1 MEGTTVS
8 HNEGAATGGRRPTVL
23 VIGNEKGGTGKSTT
37 AVHLAVALLHQG
49 RRVATLD
56 LDPRQRTLTRYLENR
71 ERHTVETGRRLALP
85 HHTVTDPLEGAD
97 AAATVVARARIA
109 KALTAAQGYDWLIV
123 DTPGNASALA
133 RAAHEVAD
141 VLVTPLN
148 DSAID
153 LDVLA
158 RINWESR
165 VVEAPSVYC
174 RFVWECR
181 QHRASDGGA
190 LDWIVVRSR
199 VGHTLSHNR
208 RDVAAL
214 MEVLAANIGFRLGGG
229 IGERVVFRELFARG
243 LTLLDDPATSSSH
256 RAARDELEALVHAID
271 APVAAAA

>member
-1 MEGTTVS
+1 MQRDS
-8 HNEGAATGGRRPTVL
+8 HRPEESVPY
-23 VIGNEKGGTGKSTT
+23 VIVVGSEKGGTGKSTT
-37 AVHLAVALLHQG
+37 AVHLAVALLLQG

-56 LDPRQRTLTRYLENR
+56 LDPRQRTLTRYIENR
-71 ERHTVETGRRLALP
+71 ERHAAETGRRLALP

-97 AAATVVARARIA
+97 TAATVVARARIA
-109 KALTAAQGYDWLIV
+109 KAVTAAQGYDWLIV

-148 DSAID
+148 DSAVD

-158 RINWESR
+158 RIDWDRR

-181 QHRASDGGA
+181 QHRTADGGA
-190 LDWIVVRSR
+190 LDWVVVRSR

-214 MEVLAANIGFRLGGG
+214 MEVLAANIGFRLAGG

>member
-8 HNEGAATGGRRPTVL
+8 HEGATAGGRRPTVL

-37 AVHLAVALLHQG
+37 AVHLAVALLLQG

-71 ERHTVETGRRLALP
+71 ERFAAETGRRLVLP
-85 HHTVTDPLEGAD
+85 HHTVTDPLEGSD

-109 KALTAAQGYDWLIV
+109 KALASGQGTDWLIV

-148 DSAID
+148 DSAVD

-158 RINWESR
+158 RIDWERR

-181 QHRASDGGA
+181 QHRSADGGA

-199 VGHTLSHNR
+199 VGHTPSHNR
-208 RDVAAL
+208 RDVTAL
-214 MEVLAANIGFRLGGG
+214 MEILSQNIGFRLAGG

-243 LTLLDDPATSSSH
+243 LTLLDDPSASASH
-256 RAARDELEALVHAID
+256 RAAREELEALVSAID